1 MFLLVVFWVSNE
13 CMWLIL
19 LFQGNLFDFLRLTGW
34 RGSKVLYF
42 GDHLYSDLAVSI
54 RARWS
59 HHDELPSQCSAWW
72 LTFCGIGISRNFP
85 VWLHLTSLVCDLAK
99 WDFFFIFFL
108 ALMVH
113 IIWKIH
119 KYRVCAEMR
128 TVPDAICLHVLHDS
142 ESPESIWVGS
152 EQTVQWKSE
161 TLDGSMSATIF
172 RQKLR
177 TVLCYCAK

>member
-1 MFLLVVFWVSNE
+1 
-13 CMWLIL
+13 
-19 LFQGNLFDFLRLTGW
+19 
-34 RGSKVLYF
+34 
-42 GDHLYSDLAVSI
+42 
-54 RARWS
+54 
-59 HHDELPSQCSAWW
+59 
-72 LTFCGIGISRNFP
+72 
-85 VWLHLTSLVCDLAK
+85 
-99 WDFFFIFFL
+99 
-108 ALMVH
+108 MVH